1 MAIFATKSVRNPWEI
16 FEIMATISAYLD
28 NRKKSKTGMYK
39 IRICVRS
46 KNTAG
51 YIPTNILIK
60 EKNWHEGRIVGTT
73 QDKQLNKMVVHEIQ
87 WNKEDV
93 KPFIEKFETYERAWK
108 EFEYQ
113 CDKRFSFGISPIGV
127 KIYKQG
133 TLI

>member
-1 MAIFATKSVRNPWEI
+1 MV
-16 FEIMATISAYLD
+16 TITAYLD
-28 NRKKSKTGMYK
+28 NRKKSKTEMYR

-87 WNKEDV
+87 WKKEDV
-93 KPFIEKFETYERAWK
+93 KPFIEKFETYKRAWK